1 MTNKIIPCR
10 WAKLQT
16 SGQAPSPRSGH
27 DVVLIGNKAYLFGGC
42 GCEGNND
49 TRITCLN
56 DVYIFDLDLHHWDEV
71 KINGNA
77 PLPRT
82 SFGMCSGPTP
92 GSVIVAGGTGVDMDS
107 LRADIVEFDCKKQ
120 QWSQILRDS
129 EEMPCSF
136 YGQSLCAYKDIL
148 LLFGGSKG
156 LHYTNDLYVYY
167 VRRDLWKK
175 LQTKGCK
182 PSPRYKH
189 QAVVVDDK
197 MYVIGGGCFKPEQM
211 YIDMYCL
218 DLRTL
223 EWENLVDMGG
233 DVPQARVA
241 HTCCYDEDAKSIY
254 IWGGFTSELS
264 RLQDFCAYH
273 VPSNTWTR
281 ITSPQPKVL
290 HGAKGS
296 SRTSTTEGIEEER
309 DSPPARAFHSAVFYD
324 GR

>member
-1 MTNKIIPCR
+1 MPCR
-10 WAKLQT
+10 WVKLQT

-27 DVVLIGNKAYLFGGC
+27 DVVVIGNKAYMFGGC
-42 GCEGNND
+42 GCEGN
-49 TRITCLN
+49 THTQITCLN
-56 DVYIFDLDLHHWDEV
+56 DVYAFDLDLHHWGEV
-71 KINGNA
+71 KAKGNV

-82 SFGMCSGPTP
+82 SFGMCAGLTP
-92 GSVIVAGGTGVDMDS
+92 GRFIVAGGTGVDIDS
-107 LRADIVEFDCKKQ
+107 LRGDIVEFDCKKQ
-120 QWSQILRDS
+120 QWSQIRKDS

-136 YGQSLCAYKDIL
+136 YGQSLCTYKDVL

-156 LHYTNDLYVYY
+156 LHYTNDLYAYNVHCN
-167 VRRDLWKK
+167 LWRKI
-175 LQTKGCK
+175 QTKGCK

-197 MYVIGGGCFKPEQM
+197 MYVLGGGCFKPEQE

-223 EWENLVDMGG
+223 EWEKVVDMGG
-233 DVPQARVA
+233 EVPKARVA
-241 HTCCYDEDAKSIY
+241 HTCCYDEDARSIY

-273 VPSNTWTR
+273 VPSNTWRHSTA
-281 ITSPQPKVL
+281 IASTKVL
-290 HGAKGS
+290 NGAKSS
-296 SRTSTTEGIEEER
+296 SRTSTTGEIEI
-309 DSPPARAFHSAVFYD
+309 DSPPARAFHSAVFYN